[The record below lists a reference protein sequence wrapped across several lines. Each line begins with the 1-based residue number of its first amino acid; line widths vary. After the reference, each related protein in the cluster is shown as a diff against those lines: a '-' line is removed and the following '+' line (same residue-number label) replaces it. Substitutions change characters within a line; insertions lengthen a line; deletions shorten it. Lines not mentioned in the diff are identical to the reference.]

1 MFGPLLGM
9 VVAGDTVDPSAPG
22 LAFVAL
28 LLLGLARGSRTAWLL
43 LFLWNAFV
51 VLSVAGV
58 SGGTVLL
65 GGVFLLLNAA
75 VSVALLLS
83 PSMRSHVGAGHRR
96 PAATL

>member
-9 VVAGDTVDPSAPG
+9 VVAGDSVDPSAPG

-28 LLLGLARGSRTAWLL
+28 LLLGLARGSGTAWVL

-51 VLSVAGV
+51 VLSVAGA
-58 SGGTVLL
+58 SGGTILL
-65 GGVFLLLNAA
+65 SGVFLLLNAA

-83 PSMRSHVGAGHRR
+83 PSMRSHVGTGRR
-96 PAATL
+96 RSAATL